1 MLRYFMIAVFCFVI
15 AKTAVRVAHC
25 VNPTAFGQA
34 RIS

>member
-1 MLRYFMIAVFCFVI
+1 MLRYFMIAMFCFVI
-15 AKTAVRVAHC
+15 AKTAVRIVHY